1 MKKRGAA
8 LITVLLMMGV
18 LAAIVS
24 ALLLYV
30 HEERARSVASTRS
43 MERNSCAASGMQFA
57 RAYFAR
63 NFANWNTY
71 LNNPAVYNPVQQTW
85 NSGTY
90 VDTTLPTFL
99 GTFRTTNPQLFTDL
113 DGKPGDDVFI
123 YIRDNADEGL
133 PAAENWTRD
142 NDQNVIVGAICISKT
157 MVPTGV
163 RASTDLIVVEG
174 LLSYNLPNNT
184 YGSQATG
191 TASGNLN

>member
-43 MERNSCAASGMQFA
+43 MVRNSCASSGMQFA
-57 RAYFAR
+57 RAFFAR
-63 NFANWNTY
+63 NFASWNTF
-71 LNNPAVYNPVQQTW
+71 LAQPAIYNPVKLTW
-85 NSGTY
+85 NAASY

-113 DGKPGDDVFI
+113 DGDGKDDVFI

-142 NDQNVIVGAICISKT
+142 NDQNVIVGAICISST
-157 MVPTGV
+157 MVPTGP
-163 RASTDLIVVEG
+163 RANTDLTTPPGPEPRSR
-174 LLSYNLPNNT
+174 L
-184 YGSQATG
+184 A
-191 TASGNLN
+191 AA